1 MMNDIYTAKQMV
13 SMLTDAY
20 LKDKKSN
27 NYKLFEVF
35 ASEFQ
40 KLYQTQLK
48 VRQFRSVDEANG
60 KTLDLIGA
68 NYNVARGT
76 MNDELFKPFIKG
88 AIARMWCDG
97 TFNSVLELL
106 ALTLNTDVKN
116 VTLTEDYEKAGGS
129 TAMVTIATTPTD
141 ALNSVGM
148 TVEEYGQIVQ
158 NILPIGIGL
167 TLTAFEG
174 TFSYASKNYT
184 SGTYMPELSE
194 TEGFADDNQTTG
206 GTLSGVITKE

>member
-1 MMNDIYTAKQMV
+1 MNDIYTAKQMV

-68 NYNVARGT
+68 NYNVSRGT
-76 MNDELFKPFIKG
+76 MNDELYRPMVKG

-106 ALTLNTDVKN
+106 AITLNTDVEN
-116 VTLTEDYEKAGGS
+116 VTLKEDYEKAGGS
-129 TAMVTIATTPTD
+129 TAMVTIDTTPTD
-141 ALNSVGM
+141 ALNAVGM
-148 TVEEYGQIVQ
+148 TVNEYGQIVQ

-174 TFSYASKNYT
+174 TFS
-184 SGTYMPELSE
+184 
-194 TEGFADDNQTTG
+194 
-206 GTLSGVITKE
+206 

>member
-1 MMNDIYTAKQMV
+1 MNDIYTAKQMV
-13 SMLTDAY
+13 SMLPDAY
-20 LKDKKSN
+20 VKNIYSN

-35 ASEFQ
+35 ACEFQ
-40 KLYQTQLK
+40 KIYQTQLK
-48 VRQFRSVDEANG
+48 VRQFRSVDEATG
-60 KTLDLIGA
+60 KTLDLIGE
-68 NYNVARGT
+68 NYNVSRGT
-76 MNDELFKPFIKG
+76 MNDELYRPMVKG

-106 ALTLNTDVKN
+106 AITLNTDVEN
-116 VTLTEDYEKAGGS
+116 VTLKEDYEKAGGS
-129 TAMVTIATTPTD
+129 TAMVTIDTTPTD
-141 ALNSVGM
+141 ALNAVGM
-148 TVEEYGQIVQ
+148 TIEEYGQIVQ

-184 SGTYMPELSE
+184 SGTYTPELSE

>member
-20 LKDKKSN
+20 VKDTHSN
-27 NYKLFEVF
+27 NYKLFDVF
-35 ASEFQ
+35 SSEFQ

-60 KTLDLIGA
+60 QTLDLIGA
-68 NYNVARGT
+68 NYNVSRGT
-76 MNDELFKPFIKG
+76 MNDELYRPMVKA

-116 VTLTEDYEKAGGS
+116 VALTEDYEKAGGS

-141 ALNSVGM
+141 ALNAVGM
-148 TVEEYGQIVQ
+148 TVNEYGQIVQ

-174 TFSYASKNYT
+174 TFSYATKNYT
-184 SGTYMPELSE
+184 SGTYTPELSE
-194 TEGFADDNQTTG
+194 TAGFANDAQTTG

>member
-1 MMNDIYTAKQMV
+1 MMDDIYTAKQMV
-13 SMLTDAY
+13 SMLPDAY
-20 LKDKKSN
+20 VKDKTSN

-48 VRQFRSVDEANG
+48 VRQFKSVDEANG
-60 KTLDLIGA
+60 KTLDFIGA
-68 NYNVARGT
+68 NYNVSRGT
-76 MNDELFKPFIKG
+76 MNDELYRPMVKA

-116 VTLTEDYEKAGGS
+116 VSLAEDYERAGGS
-129 TAMVTIATTPTD
+129 SAMVTIASTPTD
-141 ALNSVGM
+141 ALNAVGM
-148 TVEEYGQIVQ
+148 TVNEYGQIVQ

-174 TFSYASKNYT
+174 TFSYATKNYA
-184 SGTYMPELSE
+184 SGTYTPELSE
-194 TEGFADDNQTTG
+194 TEGFANDNQTIG

>member
-1 MMNDIYTAKQMV
+1 MINDIYTAKQMV

-20 LKDKKSN
+20 VKDNKSN

-48 VRQFRSVDEANG
+48 VRQFRSVDEATG

-68 NYNVARGT
+68 NYNVSRGT
-76 MNDELFKPFIKG
+76 MNDELYRPMVKG

-106 ALTLNTDVKN
+106 ALTLNTDIKN
-116 VTLTEDYEKAGGS
+116 VALTEDYEKAGGS

-141 ALNSVGM
+141 ALNAVGM
-148 TVEEYGQIVQ
+148 TVQEYGQIVQ

-174 TFSYASKNYT
+174 TFSYATKNYT
-184 SGTYMPELSE
+184 SGTYTPELSA
-194 TEGFADDNQTTG
+194 TEGFANDAQTTG

>member
-40 KLYQTQLK
+40 KLFQTQLK

-68 NYNVARGT
+68 NYNVVRGT
-76 MNDELFKPFIKG
+76 MNDELFKSFIKG

-97 TFNSVLELL
+97 TFNSILELL

-116 VTLTEDYEKAGGS
+116 VALTEDYEKAGGS
-129 TAMVTIATTPTD
+129 TAMVAIATTPTD

-148 TVEEYGQIVQ
+148 TIEEYGQIVQ